1 MNEKALRVLEFNKI
15 KDKLSSYAVSPMG
28 KELAQKLEPMHYLED
43 IRSAQEETTAA
54 ASMILRKGNLP
65 LGGLTEVRPQLK
77 RVSVGGVLNCKE
89 LITIGNF
96 LYVCTKVKSYGKKE
110 SKDDNYSV
118 IDGLF
123 ELVQPVP
130 ELERAI
136 NTCILSDTEIADDA
150 TPKLRDIRREIK
162 RSNDKI
168 RDSLNSV
175 INSPAYKNMLQD
187 NVITIR
193 NDRYCVP
200 VKLEYKGSFAGMV
213 HDQSNSGSTVFIEP
227 ASVVALNNKIRE
239 LKSEEQAEMD
249 RILAWLSDM
258 AGNNLNTINADLEI
272 LTRLDFIFAK
282 GELSLSMEGSKPE
295 FNKNGIIDIRRGR
308 HPLLNRDEVVPID
321 INLGGDFSA
330 LLITGPNTGGK
341 TVALK
346 TLGLFSVMGQ
356 SGLHIP
362 AGDNSRLSMFS
373 EVFADIGDE
382 QSIEQ
387 SLSTFSAHMSN
398 IVTILD
404 RADENCLVLLDEL
417 GAGTDPTEGAALAI
431 AIISYLMERKTK
443 IAVTTHYSE
452 LKVFALETDGIENA
466 SCEFDIDT
474 LRPTYKLLIGVPG
487 KSNAFAISKRLG
499 LSDNIIDKAKEV
511 INKEAVRFEDVLTEL
526 EMYRKTVETEKEK
539 AEEYR
544 QQTEDLK
551 KNLERQKDITN
562 RQKERILREAKEE
575 AREIIKSA
583 KEESD
588 RLVKEINKEARQ
600 KGNRERLNAARSEL
614 KGRLEEANSQ
624 VARPVFTG
632 SKEPLT
638 DAKAGDRVYITS
650 FGQSGVV
657 MSPPDSSGDV
667 FVQTGMMK
675 MKVPLRDLVKDVE
688 RKEKDDNAG
697 RVVTKVKSG
706 KAQKISTEIDC
717 RGQLVDEGIG
727 NIDKYLDDAYLAG
740 LKKVT
745 IIHGKGTG
753 ALRSAVQQYLRT
765 NPHVKSFRYGMYGEG
780 ETGVTIVELK

>member
-15 KDKLSSYAVSPMG
+15 LEKLSAYAVSPMG
-28 KELAQKLEPMHYLED
+28 KELCGSLEPFAYLDD
-43 IRSAQEETTAA
+43 IRLAQEETTAA
-54 ASMILRKGNLP
+54 SAMILKKGKLP
-65 LGGLTEVRPQLK
+65 LGGFTEIRPQIK
-77 RVSVGGVLNCKE
+77 RVAVGGVLNCKE
-89 LITIGNF
+89 LIAVGNF
-96 LYVCTKVKSYGKKE
+96 LYVCSKIKSYSKKE
-110 SKDDNYSV
+110 SKDDNYT
-118 IDGLF
+118 ILDGLF
-123 ELVQPVP
+123 ELVQTIPA
-130 ELERAI
+130 LERDI
-136 NTCILSDTEIADDA
+136 STCILSDTEISDDA
-150 TPKLRDIRREIK
+150 TPKLRDIRREIR

-193 NDRYCVP
+193 NDRFCVP
-200 VKLEYKGSFAGMV
+200 VKLEYKNSFAGMV

-227 ASVVALNNKIRE
+227 ASVVNLNNRIRE
-239 LKSEEQAEMD
+239 LKAEEREETD
-249 RILAWLSDM
+249 RILAWLSDEI
-258 AGNNLNTINADLEI
+258 GNNLNIINANLEI

-295 FNKNGIIDIRRGR
+295 FNNEGIIDIRKGR
-308 HPLLNRDEVVPID
+308 HPLLSKDEVVPID
-321 INLGGDFSA
+321 INLGESFSA

-346 TLGLFSVMGQ
+346 TLGLFSLMGQ

-362 AGDNSRLSMFS
+362 ANDSSSLSMFS

-398 IVTILD
+398 IVAILD
-404 RADENCLVLLDEL
+404 EADEKSLVLLDEL

-431 AIISYLMERKTK
+431 AIISYLMEHGAKL
-443 IAVTTHYSE
+443 AVTTHYSE
-452 LKVFALETDGIENA
+452 LKVFALENKGIENA
-466 SCEFDIDT
+466 SCEFDINT

-499 LSDNIIDKAKEV
+499 LSDYIIDKARNV
-511 INKEAVRFEDVLTEL
+511 ISNEAVKFEDVLTEL
-526 EMYRKTVETEKEK
+526 EISRKTVETEKER

-544 QQTEDLK
+544 RQSEELK
-551 KNLERQKDITN
+551 KNLERQKESTN
-562 RQKERILREAKEE
+562 RQKERILQE
-575 AREIIKSA
+575 AREKAREIVKSA
-583 KEESD
+583 KEETD
-588 RLVKEINKEARQ
+588 RLIKEINKEARGDRR
-600 KGNRERLNAARSEL
+600 KLDAARSEL
-614 KGRLEEANSQ
+614 REKFDEANRQAS
-624 VARPVFTG
+624 RPVFAQNA
-632 SKEPLT
+632 KPLT
-638 DAKAGDRVYITS
+638 EAKTGDRVYIVS
-650 FGQSGVV
+650 FGQRGVV

-667 FVQTGMMK
+667 FVQTGSMK
-675 MKVPLRDLVKDVE
+675 IKVPLKDLVADIEKKP
-688 RKEKDDNAG
+688 KEVNPSGKISA
-697 RVVTKVKSG
+697 KVKAG
-706 KAQKISTEIDC
+706 KSQNISAEIDC

-753 ALRSAVQQYLRT
+753 ALRSAVQQYLKT
-765 NPHVKSFRYGMYGEG
+765 NPHVKSFRYGAFGEG